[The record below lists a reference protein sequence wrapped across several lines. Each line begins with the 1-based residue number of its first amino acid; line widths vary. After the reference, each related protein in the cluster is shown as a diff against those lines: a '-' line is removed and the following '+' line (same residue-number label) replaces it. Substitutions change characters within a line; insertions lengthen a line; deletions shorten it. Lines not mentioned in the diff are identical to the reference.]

1 MKIKY
6 IEFISG
12 IIYINSIFCNIKFK
26 KSNKNSIQLLLNQF
40 LNYI

>member
-12 IIYINSIFCNIKFK
+12 IIYINSIFCNKKFK
-26 KSNKNSIQLLLNQF
+26 KSNKN
-40 LNYI
+40 